1 MRCSKNGRYQT
12 VYEHQTR
19 KREGDIK
26 EGIITRIKPFGAFVE
41 VMPGVEALLPQTA
54 LAEYQNKN
62 NCILNAGDKINTQI
76 VKFNPK
82 DKRISLG
89 LPSNEAA
96 VE

>member
-1 MRCSKNGRYQT
+1 
-12 VYEHQTR
+12 
-19 KREGDIK
+19 
-26 EGIITRIKPFGAFVE
+26 
-41 VMPGVEALLPQTA
+41 MPGVEALLPQTA